1 MSIGLLLLDDHVAV
15 RAGYRRLLEAD
26 ARFHVT
32 GESGC
37 ADDAYA
43 MLQALERDDRMPQVA
58 IVDIRLGG
66 RTGLDFIE
74 HTSRRFASLRF
85 IVFSMHDSQP
95 AITHA
100 LRVGALG
107 FVSKSSEPDELL
119 AAILAVSWGQQ
130 YLDGLC
136 RRAMATADESAER
149 LKLLTPREVEVLA
162 QLLRGRPSRR
172 DRHGLVAESQD
183 HRQPRLGG
191 APQTRGGQ
199 RFPAHAATAR
209 FRLARRLT
217 LTATRCCR

>member
-32 GESGC
+32 GEAGS

-43 MLQALERDDRMPQVA
+43 MLQALEREQRLPQIA

-66 RTGLDFIE
+66 RTGFDFIE
-74 HTSRRFASLRF
+74 QAGRRFPALRF

-95 AITHA
+95 AIAHA

-107 FVSKSSEPDELL
+107 FVSKSSEPGDLL

-130 YLDGLC
+130 YLDDLC
-136 RRAMATADESAER
+136 RQALASGDAAGER
-149 LKLLTPREVEVLA
+149 LKLLTPRELEILA
-162 QLLRGRPSRR
+162 QLLRGQHLDEIANALSLSPKTIANHLSAARNKLAVHN
-172 DRHGLVAESQD
+172 DFQLT
-183 HRQPRLGG
+183 RQLLERGWPG
-191 APQTRGGQ
+191 A
-199 RFPAHAATAR
+199 
-209 FRLARRLT
+209 
-217 LTATRCCR
+217 

>member
-1 MSIGLLLLDDHVAV
+1 MSKGFLLLDDHVAV

-32 GESGC
+32 GEAGA

-43 MLQALERDDRMPQVA
+43 MLQALEREERMPQVA

-66 RTGLDFIE
+66 RTGFDFIE
-74 HTSRRFASLRF
+74 QASRRFPPLRF

-95 AITHA
+95 AIAHA

-107 FVSKSSEPDELL
+107 FVSKSSEPADLL

-136 RRAMATADESAER
+136 QRAMASGNAAAER
-149 LKLLTPREVEVLA
+149 LKLLTPRELEILG
-162 QLLRGRPSRR
+162 QLLRGRHL
-172 DRHGLVAESQD
+172 DQIAVALSLSPKTIAN
-183 HRQPRLGG
+183 HLSAARQKLAVDNDFQLTRQLLDSGWPG
-191 APQTRGGQ
+191 A
-199 RFPAHAATAR
+199 
-209 FRLARRLT
+209 
-217 LTATRCCR
+217 

>member
-1 MSIGLLLLDDHVAV
+1 MSIALLLLDDHVAI

-26 ARFHVT
+26 ARFQVT
-32 GESGC
+32 GETGS

-43 MLQALERDDRMPQVA
+43 TLQALERDGRMPQVA

-74 HTSRRFASLRF
+74 HASRRFASLRC

-130 YLDGLC
+130 YLDPLC
-136 RRAMATADESAER
+136 RRAMATADESSER
-149 LKLLTPREVEVLA
+149 LKLLTPRELEVLA
-162 QLLRGRPSRR
+162 QLLRGR
-172 DRHGLVAESQD
+172 H
-183 HRQPRLGG
+183 LGEI
-191 APQTRGGQ
+191 
-199 RFPAHAATAR
+199 ATALSLSPKTVANHLSAAR
-209 FRLARRLT
+209 HKLAVDNDFQLT
-217 LTATRCCR
+217 RQLIDSGWPAA

>member
-162 QLLRGRPSRR
+162 QLLRGRHL
-172 DRHGLVAESQD
+172 DEI
-183 HRQPRLGG
+183 
-191 APQTRGGQ
+191 
-199 RFPAHAATAR
+199 ATALSLSPKTIANHVSAAR
-209 FRLARRLT
+209 HKLAVDNDFQLT
-217 LTATRCCR
+217 RQLLDSGWPGG

>member
-32 GESGC
+32 GEAGS

-43 MLQALERDDRMPQVA
+43 MLQALERERRLPQVV

-66 RTGLDFIE
+66 RTGFDFIE
-74 HTSRRFASLRF
+74 QAGRRFPLLRF
-85 IVFSMHDSQP
+85 IVFSMHDSKP

-107 FVSKSSEPDELL
+107 FVSKSSEPGDLL

-130 YLDGLC
+130 YLDALC
-136 RRAMATADESAER
+136 RQALANGDAAAER
-149 LKLLTPREVEVLA
+149 LKLLTPRELEILA
-162 QLLRGRPSRR
+162 QLLRGHHLDEIAAALSLSPKTIANHLSAA
-172 DRHGLVAESQD
+172 RHKLAVDNDFQLT
-183 HRQPRLGG
+183 RQLLECGWPG
-191 APQTRGGQ
+191 A
-199 RFPAHAATAR
+199 
-209 FRLARRLT
+209 
-217 LTATRCCR
+217 